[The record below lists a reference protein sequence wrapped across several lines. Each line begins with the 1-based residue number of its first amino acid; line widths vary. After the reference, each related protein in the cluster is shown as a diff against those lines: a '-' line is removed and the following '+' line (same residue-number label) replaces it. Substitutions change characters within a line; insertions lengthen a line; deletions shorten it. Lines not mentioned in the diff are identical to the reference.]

1 MAVNIWKYLMILEQ
15 LDSCEVKDMIP
26 ELRHYFALMKAV
38 HEYGADGNRGYIGTP
53 MKGNRREDD
62 SMDSPS
68 YWAKGI
74 NDLLKLVDMPGGVGR
89 VILTEDPKGGLTQ
102 RDITASRR
110 CPRRS
115 YDRQP
120 VAIEGGFRYNGEGGV
135 MVEMMETISDEEG
148 LPWEQMPG
156 RKFSRRL

>member
-15 LDSCEVKDMIP
+15 LGSCKVEDMIP

-38 HEYGADGNRGYIGTP
+38 HEYGANGSGGYMGMP
-53 MKGNRREDD
+53 MKENRREDN

-89 VILTEDPKGGLTQ
+89 VIPADDPKEGLTQ
-102 RDITASRR
+102 RGSG
-110 CPRRS
+110 PHRS
-115 YDRQP
+115 YDRQL
-120 VAIEGGFRYNGEGGV
+120 VASEGGFRDDGKGGV
-135 MVEMMETISDEEG
+135 MVEMMKTTRIAVG
-148 LPWEQMPG
+148 TNA
-156 RKFSRRL
+156 RAKIF